1 MISHTHSNAA
11 RAKGLAPACLN
22 FLKDVSA
29 PNAVIAMVSRKVE
42 MMFIVL
48 ANGAI
53 KSEGKYATIKLFTPI
68 ISRKRNA
75 NHGMVIFERCVV
87 CLLLPNA
94 HDRMRRTK
102 TRERGGRTRRWTW
115 WSWARGSNSGRTR

>member
-1 MISHTHSNAA
+1 MSQSQSSAA

-48 ANGAI
+48 LNGAMN
-53 KSEGKYATIKLFTPI
+53 EAGRYATIRLFTPI
-68 ISRKRNA
+68 ISRKRKA
-75 NHGMVIFERCVV
+75 NHGMVIFDRCPGTQASPPAVRSA
-87 CLLLPNA
+87 P
-94 HDRMRRTK
+94 
-102 TRERGGRTRRWTW
+102 
-115 WSWARGSNSGRTR
+115 S